1 MYTTEQQREATIF
14 FFFIGAP
21 WARQKTKLKKY
32 EKRGWEPRRDR
43 TKYSKKM
50 STFNVPTSA
59 THLPWR
65 DARGRPRRRHPP
77 MTLVKSRGQG
87 GSIIPSVTLRAFV
100 LDPRSRAFEVASL
113 ADMDFH
119 EEDASRLFGTHRTKN
134 LRENHATK
142 TFRTV
147 YFSAEEANYTRC

>member
-1 MYTTEQQREATIF
+1 MD
-14 FFFIGAP
+14 
-21 WARQKTKLKKY
+21 L
-32 EKRGWEPRRDR
+32 
-43 TKYSKKM
+43 
-50 STFNVPTSA
+50 STA
-59 THLPWR
+59 EL
-65 DARGRPRRRHPP
+65 
-77 MTLVKSRGQG
+77 
-87 GSIIPSVTLRAFV
+87 
-100 LDPRSRAFEVASL
+100 EVVSL

>member
-1 MYTTEQQREATIF
+1 
-14 FFFIGAP
+14 
-21 WARQKTKLKKY
+21 
-32 EKRGWEPRRDR
+32 
-43 TKYSKKM
+43 
-50 STFNVPTSA
+50 
-59 THLPWR
+59 
-65 DARGRPRRRHPP
+65 

-119 EEDASRLFGTHRTKN
+119 EEDARRLFGTHRTKN
-134 LRENHATK
+134 HGENHAK
-142 TFRTV
+142 QTFRTV